1 MITAE
6 VWTAPNKRLRQQG
19 LKKRPVAVDASVRPW
34 MAALAMER
42 SPARLD
48 LPSTLKTGSMEDN
61 VVQIIAAALL
71 TATKVAGPV
80 LFATLAIGLV
90 LSIVQ
95 SATQIQEQTLTF
107 VPKLIVAAVVLVLTG
122 GWCLRVLE
130 GFTREL
136 FTMIPALLAS

>member
-1 MITAE
+1 MDGCA
-6 VWTAPNKRLRQQG
+6 
-19 LKKRPVAVDASVRPW
+19 
-34 MAALAMER
+34 AMER
-42 SPARLD
+42 IPEAAVLNGNPRR
-48 LPSTLKTGSMEDN
+48 TGSMEDN
-61 VVQIIAAALL
+61 VIQIVAAALL

-107 VPKLIVAAVVLVLTG
+107 VPKLVVAAVVLVLTG